1 MSTVTTN
8 RYAAD
13 TAYRLLKESE
23 LAEAD
28 SIFRLA
34 FGTFIGLPDPMM
46 FAHGV
51 DCVGTRW
58 AADPS
63 AAFAGEVDGR
73 LAGSNFATNWGSVAV
88 VGPLTVHP
96 DHWDRHLGSLLME
109 PVMERFAAWG
119 STHLGLFTFA
129 QSPKHIELYR
139 KFGFWPRHLTA
150 IMRKPVQRSQPAPG
164 WMAYSELSGAEDPT
178 VLSMCRSLT
187 EQVYEGLD
195 LSGEIARTRT
205 CGETVL
211 VMDGWSVSG
220 LAVCH
225 LGAGTEA
232 GDDVCLVKFG
242 AVRPGPGA
250 GERFE
255 RLLDACEDLAAERGL
270 GTVEAGTNLART
282 HAYSTMI
289 ARGFRTQLQGVAMH
303 RADDRGYSH
312 PDAYVIDDWR

>member
-1 MSTVTTN
+1 MSTVTTE
-8 RYAAD
+8 RSASD
-13 TAYRLLKESE
+13 IAYRLLRESE
-23 LAEAD
+23 LVEAD

-46 FAHGV
+46 FAHGT
-51 DCVGTRW
+51 DCVRTRW
-58 AADPS
+58 EADPS
-63 AAFAGEVDGR
+63 AAFAGVVDGR
-73 LAGSNFATNWGSVAV
+73 LAGSNFGTNWGSVAI

-96 DHWDRHLGSLLME
+96 DHWDQGVGSLLME
-109 PVMERFAAWG
+109 PVMERFAAWS

-129 QSPKHIELYR
+129 QSPKHLELYR

-150 IMRKPVQRSQPAPG
+150 IMRKPVQRTQPAPG

-187 EQVYEGLD
+187 DEVYEGLD

-211 VMDGWSVSG
+211 IMDGWSVSG

-250 GERFE
+250 AERFE

-270 GTVEAGTNLART
+270 GTIEAGTNLART
-282 HAYSTMI
+282 NAYSSMI

-303 RADDRGYSH
+303 CADDLGYSH
-312 PDAYVIDDWR
+312 PDSYVIDDWR